1 MAVSTGKKGMDAKN
15 LESTYEKYFKVLER
29 RGTASKG
36 GCGFEIYSAY
46 KPTKFSY
53 GATVEK

>member
-1 MAVSTGKKGMDAKN
+1 MDAKT
-15 LESTYEKYFKVLER
+15 LESAYEKYFKDIWKSSD
-29 RGTASKG
+29 ASKSE
-36 GCGFEIYSAY
+36 CGFEIYSAY

>member
-1 MAVSTGKKGMDAKN
+1 MTASTGKKGMDAKT
-15 LESTYEKYFKVLER
+15 LESAYEKYFKDIWKSSD
-29 RGTASKG
+29 ASKSE
-36 GCGFEIYSAY
+36 CGFEIYSAY